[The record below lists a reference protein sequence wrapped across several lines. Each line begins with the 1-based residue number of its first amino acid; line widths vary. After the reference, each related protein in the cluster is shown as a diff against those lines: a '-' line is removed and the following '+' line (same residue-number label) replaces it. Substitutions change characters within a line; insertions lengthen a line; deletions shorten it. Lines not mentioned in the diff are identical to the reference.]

1 VQSRPLHP
9 DGEVQDQ
16 VILPLRVALGICVSG
31 IRTRLGRSVVT
42 LLGVALGI
50 SFLMAVLASVHIQR
64 AMREDAAAAR
74 EVERRLAAVRGEL
87 GSLRGKTVLV
97 VAAEREVDRGFLRAL
112 IAQGAT
118 VCRAQDAPQE
128 AAAQAHAVLLL
139 AREGAGWPAAVLAT
153 IRQRPVL
160 TFERPSAQVEELIA
174 AQGGRIRHLGIELRP
189 DELARARE
197 RETLARY
204 RLYWIL
210 AVSLLITVG
219 SIANAMLM
227 SVTERFREIGT
238 MKCLGALSSFVVKLF
253 FLESSLIGLAGSV
266 IGSVAGAA
274 FSLVAYSCTFQAARV
289 LAAVDFGALGARAGL
304 CVVAGVVLA
313 ILAAIYPARVAARM
327 IPAAA
332 LASNV

>member
-1 VQSRPLHP
+1 VEAGGLHP
-9 DGEVQDQ
+9 RAEVQDQ
-16 VILPLRVALGICVSG
+16 VILPLRVALGICLSG

-64 AMREDAAAAR
+64 AMRRDAEMAR
-74 EVERRLAAVRGEL
+74 EIERRLTAIRGEV
-87 GSLRGKTVLV
+87 GSLRGKTFFV
-97 VAAEREVDRGFLRAL
+97 VAADRESDRPFLRAL
-112 IAQGAT
+112 AAQGAT
-118 VCRAQDAPQE
+118 VHAAEDAP
-128 AAAQAHAVLLL
+128 ARADAVLLL
-139 AREGAGWPAAVLAT
+139 AGGGGGLPTAILGALRDRLVLAFDALSGQAET
-153 IRQRPVL
+153 
-160 TFERPSAQVEELIA
+160 LIA
-174 AQGGRIRHLGIELRP
+174 AQGGRVRHLGIELRP
-189 DELARARE
+189 DELARARD

-253 FLESSLIGLAGSV
+253 FLESSLIGLVGSV

-274 FSLVAYSCTFQAARV
+274 FALAAYSCTFQAARV
-289 LAAVDFGALGARAGL
+289 FAAVDFAALGARAGL
-304 CVVAGVVLA
+304 CVAAGVVLA
-313 ILAAIYPARVAARM
+313 IVAAIYPARVAARM